1 MATKQTLAPSP
12 ERSSSLSG
20 WIIGGIGAAVVALAA
35 IVALVSTTD
44 TPASVPGLSQTQPVV
59 VTGTALP
66 TLTSDTSDP
75 AVGTVAP
82 TLVGSGF
89 DGSPIAVKP
98 GRPTLVIFLAHW
110 CPHCRREV
118 PVLTQWQKSG
128 GVPDGVDVIGVA
140 TGTDTSAPNYP
151 PSQWLTNEQF
161 PFPVMADSDAFAA
174 AAAFGL
180 PSYPYFV
187 VLDANGKVVLRT
199 TGEIDPNSLTPVL
212 NSLVASA

>member
-1 MATKQTLAPSP
+1 MATKQTLARNP
-12 ERSSSLSG
+12 EKRRSISG
-20 WIIGGIGAAVVALAA
+20 WVIGGIGAAVVAVAA
-35 IVALVSTTD
+35 IIAIVSTSD
-44 TPASVPGLSQTQPVV
+44 EPASVPGLSQTQPVE

-66 TLTSDTSDP
+66 TYESDTSDP

-82 TLVGSGF
+82 TLTGSAF
-89 DGSPIAVKP
+89 DGSAIVVKP

-140 TGTDTSAPNYP
+140 TATDTSAPNYP
-151 PSQWLTNEQF
+151 PSKWLADEHF

-174 AAAFGL
+174 ANAFGL
-180 PSYPYFV
+180 SGYPYFV
-187 VLDANGKVVLRT
+187 LLDSTGKVVQRAS
-199 TGEIDPNSLTPVL
+199 GEIDPTTLTPVL
-212 NSLVASA
+212 SSLASST